1 MILEGFKFTNSLFLD
16 NFTKFFIVIFPIY
29 VIQFLVYLAFG
40 SVPGNEFGTSSS
52 STNIAQQS
60 LSNLLT
66 LYSYALAILLID
78 DIFKEKS
85 RSVSNYFYQALYFF
99 PKIIGIGLIT
109 GILVVF
115 GLLLFILPG
124 FYLLARL
131 MFAPYIGL
139 MENRPILDS
148 VKKAYEITEGKGWK
162 LLGYTVAAF
171 FPIIIILITIL
182 TGFAVFLIPE
192 NLNAYMA
199 IAYLFSFLSFI
210 YLSIYIYRL
219 LIDLNKTEDE
229 SI

>member
-1 MILEGFKFTNSLFLD
+1 MILEGFKFTNSLFLE
-16 NFTKFFIVIFPIY
+16 NFTKFFIVVFPVY
-29 VIQFLVYLAFG
+29 VMQFLVYLAFG

-52 STNIAQQS
+52 ITNFTQQI
-60 LSNLLT
+60 LANLLT

-124 FYLLARL
+124 LYISARL

-162 LLGYTVAAF
+162 LIGYVVAVI

-192 NLNAYMA
+192 NINAYMA

>member
-16 NFTKFFIVIFPIY
+16 NFTKFFIVVFPIY

-40 SVPGNEFGTSSS
+40 SVPGNEFGTSPS
-52 STNIAQQS
+52 STNIAQQF

-99 PKIIGIGLIT
+99 PKIIGIGLIA
-109 GILVVF
+109 GILVVLGF
-115 GLLLFILPG
+115 LLFILPG
-124 FYLLARL
+124 LYISARL

-139 MENRPILDS
+139 IENRPILDS

-162 LLGYTVAAF
+162 LIGYIAAVI

-182 TGFAVFLIPE
+182 TGFAVFLIPV
-192 NLNAYMA
+192 NINAYIA

-210 YLSIYIYRL
+210 YLAIYIYHL
-219 LIDLNKTEDE
+219 LINLNKTEDE

>member
-1 MILEGFKFTNSLFLD
+1 MILEGFKFTNNLFLD
-16 NFTKFFIVIFPIY
+16 NFTKFFIVVFPIY

-40 SVPGNEFGTSSS
+40 SVPGNEFGTSPS
-52 STNIAQQS
+52 STNIAQQF

-99 PKIIGIGLIT
+99 PKIIGIGLIA
-109 GILVVF
+109 GILVVLGF
-115 GLLLFILPG
+115 LLFILPG
-124 FYLLARL
+124 LYISARL

-162 LLGYTVAAF
+162 LIGYVAAVI

-192 NLNAYMA
+192 NINAYIA

-210 YLSIYIYRL
+210 YLAIYIYHL
-219 LIDLNKTEDE
+219 LINLNKTEDE

>member
-16 NFTKFFIVIFPIY
+16 NFTKFFIVVFPIY

-40 SVPGNEFGTSSS
+40 SVPGNEFGTSPS
-52 STNIAQQS
+52 STNIAQQF

-124 FYLLARL
+124 LYISARL

-162 LLGYTVAAF
+162 LIGYVVAVI

-192 NLNAYMA
+192 NINAYMA

>member
-1 MILEGFKFTNSLFLD
+1 MILEGFKFTNNLFLA
-16 NFTKFFIVIFPIY
+16 NFTKFFIVVFPIY

-40 SVPGNEFGTSSS
+40 SVPGNEFGTSPS
-52 STNIAQQS
+52 STNVAQQI

-66 LYSYALAILLID
+66 FYSYALAILLID

-99 PKIIGIGLIT
+99 PKIIGIGLIA
-109 GILVVF
+109 GILVVLGF
-115 GLLLFILPG
+115 LLFILPG
-124 FYLLARL
+124 LYISARL

-162 LLGYTVAAF
+162 LIGYIAAVI

-182 TGFAVFLIPE
+182 TGFAVFLIPV
-192 NLNAYMA
+192 NINAYIA

-210 YLSIYIYRL
+210 YLAIYIYHL
-219 LIDLNKTEDE
+219 LINLNKTEDE

>member
-1 MILEGFKFTNSLFLD
+1 
-16 NFTKFFIVIFPIY
+16 
-29 VIQFLVYLAFG
+29 VYLAFG

-124 FYLLARL
+124 LYISARL

-162 LLGYTVAAF
+162 LIGYVVAVI

-199 IAYLFSFLSFI
+199 IAYSFSFLSFI

>member
-16 NFTKFFIVIFPIY
+16 NFTKFFIVVFPIY

-40 SVPGNEFGTSSS
+40 SVPGNEFGTSPS
-52 STNIAQQS
+52 STNIAQQF

-115 GLLLFILPG
+115 GFLLFILPG
-124 FYLLARL
+124 LYISARL

-162 LLGYTVAAF
+162 LIGYVVAVI

-182 TGFAVFLIPE
+182 TGFAVLLISV
-192 NLNAYMA
+192 NINAYIA

-210 YLSIYIYRL
+210 YLAIYIYHL
-219 LIDLNKTEDE
+219 LINLNKTEDE

>member
-16 NFTKFFIVIFPIY
+16 NFTKFFIVVFPIY

-40 SVPGNEFGTSSS
+40 SVPGNEFGTSPS
-52 STNIAQQS
+52 STNIAQQF

-109 GILVVF
+109 GILVVLGF
-115 GLLLFILPG
+115 LLFILPG
-124 FYLLARL
+124 LYISARL

-162 LLGYTVAAF
+162 LIGYVAAVI

-192 NLNAYMA
+192 NINAYMA

-210 YLSIYIYRL
+210 YLAIYIYHL

>member
-124 FYLLARL
+124 LYISARL

-162 LLGYTVAAF
+162 LIGYVVAVI

>member
-16 NFTKFFIVIFPIY
+16 NFTKFFIVVFPIY

-40 SVPGNEFGTSSS
+40 SVPGNEFGTSPS
-52 STNIAQQS
+52 STNIAQQF

-109 GILVVF
+109 GILVLLGF
-115 GLLLFILPG
+115 LLFILPG
-124 FYLLARL
+124 LYISARL

-162 LLGYTVAAF
+162 LIGYIVAVI

-192 NLNAYMA
+192 NINAYMA

-219 LIDLNKTEDE
+219 LIDLNITEDE

>member
-52 STNIAQQS
+52 STNIAQQF
-60 LSNLLT
+60 LANLLT

-124 FYLLARL
+124 LYISARL

-162 LLGYTVAAF
+162 LIGYVVAVI

-192 NLNAYMA
+192 NINAYMA

>member
-1 MILEGFKFTNSLFLD
+1 MILEGFKFTNNLFLD
-16 NFTKFFIVIFPIY
+16 NFTKFFIVVFPIY

-40 SVPGNEFGTSSS
+40 SVPGNEFGKSPS
-52 STNIAQQS
+52 STNIAQQF

-124 FYLLARL
+124 LYISARL

-162 LLGYTVAAF
+162 LIGYIAAVI

-182 TGFAVFLIPE
+182 TGFAVFLIPV
-192 NLNAYMA
+192 NINAYIA

>member
-16 NFTKFFIVIFPIY
+16 NFTKFFIVVFPIY

-40 SVPGNEFGTSSS
+40 SVPGNEFGTSPS
-52 STNIAQQS
+52 STNIAQQF

-115 GLLLFILPG
+115 GFFLFILPG
-124 FYLLARL
+124 LYISARL

-139 MENRPILDS
+139 MENKPILDS

-162 LLGYTVAAF
+162 LIGYVAAVI

-192 NLNAYMA
+192 NINAYMA

>member
-16 NFTKFFIVIFPIY
+16 NFTKFFIVVFPVY
-29 VIQFLVYLAFG
+29 VMQFLVYLAFG

-52 STNIAQQS
+52 FTNFTQQI
-60 LSNLLT
+60 LANLLT

-124 FYLLARL
+124 LYISARL

-162 LLGYTVAAF
+162 LIGYVVAVI

-192 NLNAYMA
+192 NINAYMA

>member
-16 NFTKFFIVIFPIY
+16 NFTKFFIVVFPIY

-40 SVPGNEFGTSSS
+40 SVPGNEFGTSPS
-52 STNIAQQS
+52 STNIAQQF

-66 LYSYALAILLID
+66 LYSYSLAILLID

-115 GLLLFILPG
+115 GFLLFILPG

-162 LLGYTVAAF
+162 LIGYVVAVI

-192 NLNAYMA
+192 NINAYIA

-210 YLSIYIYRL
+210 YLAIYIYHL
-219 LIDLNKTEDE
+219 LINLNKTEDE

>member
-16 NFTKFFIVIFPIY
+16 NFTKFFIVVFPIY

-40 SVPGNEFGTSSS
+40 SVPGNEFGTSPS
-52 STNIAQQS
+52 STNIAQQF

-99 PKIIGIGLIT
+99 PKIIGIGLIA
-109 GILVVF
+109 GILVVLGF
-115 GLLLFILPG
+115 LLFILPG
-124 FYLLARL
+124 LYISARL

-162 LLGYTVAAF
+162 LIGYIAAVI

-182 TGFAVFLIPE
+182 TGFAVFLIPV
-192 NLNAYMA
+192 NINAYIA

-210 YLSIYIYRL
+210 YLAIYIYRL
-219 LIDLNKTEDE
+219 LINLNKTEDE

>member
-40 SVPGNEFGTSSS
+40 SVPGNEFGTSPS
-52 STNIAQQS
+52 STNIAQQF

-124 FYLLARL
+124 LYISARL

-162 LLGYTVAAF
+162 LIGYIVAVI

-192 NLNAYMA
+192 NINAYMA

>member
-1 MILEGFKFTNSLFLD
+1 MILEGFKFTNSLFLE
-16 NFTKFFIVIFPIY
+16 NFTKFFIVVFPVY
-29 VIQFLVYLAFG
+29 VMQFLVYLAFG

-52 STNIAQQS
+52 FTNFTQQI
-60 LSNLLT
+60 LANLLT
-66 LYSYALAILLID
+66 LYSYALVILLID
-78 DIFKEKS
+78 DVFKKRS

-99 PKIIGIGLIT
+99 PKMIGIGLIT

-115 GLLLFILPG
+115 GFLLFILPG

-162 LLGYTVAAF
+162 LLGYTAAAF

-182 TGFAVFLIPE
+182 TVPAVFLIPE
-192 NLNAYMA
+192 NLNAYIA
-199 IAYLFSFLSFI
+199 IGYFFSFLSFI
-210 YLSIYIYRL
+210 YMAIYIYRL
-219 LIDLNKTEDE
+219 LINLNNTEDE

>member
-16 NFTKFFIVIFPIY
+16 NFTKFFIVVFPIY

-40 SVPGNEFGTSSS
+40 SVPGNEFGTSPS
-52 STNIAQQS
+52 STNIAQQF

-99 PKIIGIGLIT
+99 PKIIGIGLIA
-109 GILVVF
+109 GILVVLGF
-115 GLLLFILPG
+115 LLFILPG
-124 FYLLARL
+124 LYISARL

-162 LLGYTVAAF
+162 LIGYVAAVI

-192 NLNAYMA
+192 NINAYIA

-210 YLSIYIYRL
+210 YLAIYIYRL

>member
-16 NFTKFFIVIFPIY
+16 NFTKFFIVVFPIY

-40 SVPGNEFGTSSS
+40 SVPGNEFGTSPS
-52 STNIAQQS
+52 STNFAQQF

-66 LYSYALAILLID
+66 FYSYALAILLID

-99 PKIIGIGLIT
+99 PKIIGIGLIA
-109 GILVVF
+109 GILVVLGF
-115 GLLLFILPG
+115 LLFILPG
-124 FYLLARL
+124 LYISARL

-162 LLGYTVAAF
+162 LIGYIVAVI

-182 TGFAVFLIPE
+182 TGFAVLLISV
-192 NLNAYMA
+192 NINAYIA

-210 YLSIYIYRL
+210 YLAIYIYHL
-219 LIDLNKTEDE
+219 LINLNKTEDE

>member
-16 NFTKFFIVIFPIY
+16 NFTKFFIIVFPIY

-40 SVPGNEFGTSSS
+40 SVPGNEFGTSPS
-52 STNIAQQS
+52 STNFAQQF

-66 LYSYALAILLID
+66 FYSYALAILLID

-99 PKIIGIGLIT
+99 PKIIGIGLIA
-109 GILVVF
+109 GILVVLGF
-115 GLLLFILPG
+115 LLFILPG
-124 FYLLARL
+124 LYISARL

-139 MENRPILDS
+139 IENRPILDS
-148 VKKAYEITEGKGWK
+148 VKKAYEITEGKGWE
-162 LLGYTVAAF
+162 LIGYIAAVI

-182 TGFAVFLIPE
+182 TGFAVFLIPV
-192 NLNAYMA
+192 NINAYIA

-210 YLSIYIYRL
+210 YLAIYIYYL
-219 LIDLNKTEDE
+219 LINLNKTEDE

>member
-16 NFTKFFIVIFPIY
+16 NFTKFFIVVFPIY

-40 SVPGNEFGTSSS
+40 SVPGNEFGTSPS
-52 STNIAQQS
+52 STNFAQQF

-66 LYSYALAILLID
+66 FYSYALAILLID

-99 PKIIGIGLIT
+99 PKIIGIGLIA
-109 GILVVF
+109 GILVVLGF
-115 GLLLFILPG
+115 LLFILPG
-124 FYLLARL
+124 LYISARL

-139 MENRPILDS
+139 IENRPILDS
-148 VKKAYEITEGKGWK
+148 VKKAYEITEGKGWE
-162 LLGYTVAAF
+162 LIGYIAAVI

-182 TGFAVFLIPE
+182 TGFAVFLIPV
-192 NLNAYMA
+192 NINAYIA

-210 YLSIYIYRL
+210 YLAIYIYYL
-219 LIDLNKTEDE
+219 LINLNKTEDE

>member
-16 NFTKFFIVIFPIY
+16 NFTKFFIVVFPIY

-40 SVPGNEFGTSSS
+40 SVPGNEFGTSPS
-52 STNIAQQS
+52 STNFAQQF

-66 LYSYALAILLID
+66 FYSYALAILLID

-99 PKIIGIGLIT
+99 PKIIGIGLIA
-109 GILVVF
+109 GILVVLGF
-115 GLLLFILPG
+115 LLFILPG
-124 FYLLARL
+124 LYISARL

-162 LLGYTVAAF
+162 LIGYIVAVI

-182 TGFAVFLIPE
+182 TGFAVLLISV
-192 NLNAYMA
+192 NINAYIA

-210 YLSIYIYRL
+210 YLAIYIYYL
-219 LIDLNKTEDE
+219 LINLNKTEDE

>member
-16 NFTKFFIVIFPIY
+16 NFTKFFIVVFPIY

-40 SVPGNEFGTSSS
+40 SVPGNEFGTSPS
-52 STNIAQQS
+52 STNIAQQF

-109 GILVVF
+109 GILVLLGF
-115 GLLLFILPG
+115 LLFILPG
-124 FYLLARL
+124 LYISARL

-162 LLGYTVAAF
+162 LIGYVVAVI

-192 NLNAYMA
+192 NINAYMA

>member
-16 NFTKFFIVIFPIY
+16 NFTKFFIVVFPIY

-52 STNIAQQS
+52 STNFAQQF

-99 PKIIGIGLIT
+99 PKIIGIGLIA
-109 GILVVF
+109 GILVVLGF
-115 GLLLFILPG
+115 LLFILPG
-124 FYLLARL
+124 LYISARL

-162 LLGYTVAAF
+162 LIGYIVAVI

-192 NLNAYMA
+192 NINAYIA

-210 YLSIYIYRL
+210 YLAIYIYRL
-219 LIDLNKTEDE
+219 LINLNITEDE

>member
-16 NFTKFFIVIFPIY
+16 NFTKFFIVVFPIY

-40 SVPGNEFGTSSS
+40 SVPGNEFGTSPS
-52 STNIAQQS
+52 STNIAQQF

-99 PKIIGIGLIT
+99 PKIIGIGLIA
-109 GILVVF
+109 GILVVLGF
-115 GLLLFILPG
+115 LLFILPG
-124 FYLLARL
+124 LYISARL

-162 LLGYTVAAF
+162 LIGYVVAVI

-192 NLNAYMA
+192 NINAYIA

-210 YLSIYIYRL
+210 YLAIYIYRL

>member
-16 NFTKFFIVIFPIY
+16 NFTKFFIVVFPIY

-40 SVPGNEFGTSSS
+40 SVPGNEFGTSPS
-52 STNIAQQS
+52 STNIAQQF

-124 FYLLARL
+124 LYISARL

-162 LLGYTVAAF
+162 LIGYIVAVI

-192 NLNAYMA
+192 NINAYIA

-210 YLSIYIYRL
+210 YLAIYIYRL

>member
-16 NFTKFFIVIFPIY
+16 NFTKFFIVVFPIY

-40 SVPGNEFGTSSS
+40 SVPGNEFGTSPS
-52 STNIAQQS
+52 STNFAQQF

-66 LYSYALAILLID
+66 FYSYALAILLID

-99 PKIIGIGLIT
+99 PKIIGIGLIA
-109 GILVVF
+109 GILVVLGF
-115 GLLLFILPG
+115 LLFILPG
-124 FYLLARL
+124 LYISARL

-162 LLGYTVAAF
+162 LLGYIAAVIF
-171 FPIIIILITIL
+171 TIFIILSITL
-182 TGFAVFLIPE
+182 AGFAGFLIPE
-192 NLNAYMA
+192 NFNVFTA
-199 IAYLFSFLSFI
+199 IAHFVSFLPILYF
-210 YLSIYIYRL
+210 YIYIYRL
-219 LIDLNKTEDE
+219 LINLNKTADE

>member
-16 NFTKFFIVIFPIY
+16 NFTKFFIVVFPIY

-40 SVPGNEFGTSSS
+40 SVPGNEFGTSPS
-52 STNIAQQS
+52 STNIAQQF

-99 PKIIGIGLIT
+99 PKIIGIGLIA
-109 GILVVF
+109 GILVVLGF
-115 GLLLFILPG
+115 LLFILPG
-124 FYLLARL
+124 LYISARL

-162 LLGYTVAAF
+162 LIGYVVAVI

-182 TGFAVFLIPE
+182 TGFAVFLIPV
-192 NLNAYMA
+192 NINAYIA

-210 YLSIYIYRL
+210 YLAIYIYHL
-219 LIDLNKTEDE
+219 LINLNKTEDE

>member
-16 NFTKFFIVIFPIY
+16 NFTKFFIVVFPIY

-40 SVPGNEFGTSSS
+40 SVPGNEFGTSPS
-52 STNIAQQS
+52 STNIAQQF

-66 LYSYALAILLID
+66 FYSYALAILLID

-115 GLLLFILPG
+115 GFLLFILPG
-124 FYLLARL
+124 LYISARL

-162 LLGYTVAAF
+162 LIGYVVAVI

-192 NLNAYMA
+192 NINAYIA

>member
-1 MILEGFKFTNSLFLD
+1 M
-16 NFTKFFIVIFPIY
+16 
-29 VIQFLVYLAFG
+29 
-40 SVPGNEFGTSSS
+40 
-52 STNIAQQS
+52 
-60 LSNLLT
+60 
-66 LYSYALAILLID
+66 
-78 DIFKEKS
+78 
-85 RSVSNYFYQALYFF
+85 
-99 PKIIGIGLIT
+99 IT

-124 FYLLARL
+124 LYISARL

-162 LLGYTVAAF
+162 LIGYVVAVI

-192 NLNAYMA
+192 NINAYMA

>member
-1 MILEGFKFTNSLFLD
+1 
-16 NFTKFFIVIFPIY
+16 
-29 VIQFLVYLAFG
+29 VYLAFG

-52 STNIAQQS
+52 STNIAQQI
-60 LSNLLT
+60 LANLLT

-124 FYLLARL
+124 LYISARL

-139 MENRPILDS
+139 MENKPILDS
-148 VKKAYEITEGKGWK
+148 VKKAFEITEGKGWK
-162 LLGYTVAAF
+162 LIGYVVAVI
-171 FPIIIILITIL
+171 FPIITILITIL

-192 NLNAYMA
+192 NINAYMA

>member
-16 NFTKFFIVIFPIY
+16 NFTKFFIVVFPIY

-40 SVPGNEFGTSSS
+40 SVPGNEFGTSPS
-52 STNIAQQS
+52 STNIAQQF

-124 FYLLARL
+124 LYISARL

-162 LLGYTVAAF
+162 LIGYIVAVI

-192 NLNAYMA
+192 NINAYIA

-210 YLSIYIYRL
+210 YLAIYIYRL
-219 LIDLNKTEDE
+219 LINLNITEDE

>member
-16 NFTKFFIVIFPIY
+16 NFTKFFIVVFPIY

-40 SVPGNEFGTSSS
+40 SVPGNEFGTSPS
-52 STNIAQQS
+52 STNIAQQF

-99 PKIIGIGLIT
+99 PKIIGIGLIA
-109 GILVVF
+109 GILVVLGF
-115 GLLLFILPG
+115 LLFILPG
-124 FYLLARL
+124 LYISARL

-162 LLGYTVAAF
+162 LIGYIAAVI

-182 TGFAVFLIPE
+182 TGFAVLLISV
-192 NLNAYMA
+192 NINAYIA

-210 YLSIYIYRL
+210 YLAIYIYRL
-219 LIDLNKTEDE
+219 LINLNITEDE

>member
-16 NFTKFFIVIFPIY
+16 NFTKFFIVVFPIY

-40 SVPGNEFGTSSS
+40 SVPGNEFGTSPS
-52 STNIAQQS
+52 STNIAQQF

-124 FYLLARL
+124 LYISARL

-162 LLGYTVAAF
+162 LIGYVVAVI

-192 NLNAYMA
+192 NINAYIA

-210 YLSIYIYRL
+210 YLAIYIYRL

>member
-16 NFTKFFIVIFPIY
+16 NFTKFFIVVFPIY

-40 SVPGNEFGTSSS
+40 SVPGNEFGTSPS
-52 STNIAQQS
+52 STNIAQQF

-109 GILVVF
+109 GILVVLGF
-115 GLLLFILPG
+115 LLFILPG
-124 FYLLARL
+124 LYISARL

-162 LLGYTVAAF
+162 LIGYIAAVI

-192 NLNAYMA
+192 NINAYIA

-210 YLSIYIYRL
+210 YLAIYIYRL

>member
-16 NFTKFFIVIFPIY
+16 NFTKFFIVVFPIY

-40 SVPGNEFGTSSS
+40 SVPGNEFGTSPS
-52 STNIAQQS
+52 STNFAQQF

-66 LYSYALAILLID
+66 FYSYALAILLID

-99 PKIIGIGLIT
+99 PKIIGIGLIA
-109 GILVVF
+109 GILVVLGF
-115 GLLLFILPG
+115 LLFILPG
-124 FYLLARL
+124 LYISARL

-162 LLGYTVAAF
+162 LIGYVVAAI

-192 NLNAYMA
+192 NINAYIA

-210 YLSIYIYRL
+210 YLAIYIYRL
-219 LIDLNKTEDE
+219 LINLNITEDE